1 MFVLLTGNPQLWHGA
16 CTYVSAR
23 GVEPRG
29 NRIQEYP
36 ALKRREGITTMPVQ
50 TKSLIST
57 RPAEKKDTTK
67 PVETGAIGQ
76 SKTLTA
82 NALQARTFMKSNK
95 RAGAAFR
102 ALTLAKKK

>member
-1 MFVLLTGNPQLWHGA
+1 
-16 CTYVSAR
+16 VSAR

-50 TKSLIST
+50 TKSLISS

-76 SKTLTA
+76 SKVLTA
-82 NALQARTFMKSNK
+82 NALEMRSFKKAAKKATFS
-95 RAGAAFR
+95 AH
-102 ALTLAKKK
+102 TLAKKK

>member
-1 MFVLLTGNPQLWHGA
+1 MFVLLRGRPPFWHGA
-16 CTYVSAR
+16 CSYVSER

-36 ALKRREGITTMPVQ
+36 ALKRTEGTTTMPVQ

-82 NALQARTFMKSNK
+82 NALQRRSFKKSLK
-95 RAGAAFR
+95 RAGG
-102 ALTLAKKK
+102 ALSVHTMKQKK